1 MDKEQKGT
9 LEKILQVANKEFL
22 AKGFKD
28 ASLRA
33 IVKEA
38 GVTTGAFYGYFK
50 SKEELFDAL
59 VKEHADYIM
68 NIYDSILE
76 DFQKLPVDQQTSFM
90 DSNSHYGIEKM
101 FDYVW
106 EHKEPFL
113 LISNSS
119 AGTKY
124 ENFIQQIAEKDI
136 ASTETFLNTMEKNG
150 KKVERIDP
158 IIEELVINNT
168 FNMFFNLI
176 LRDIPREKAQHCL
189 EQLFTFHRGGWD
201 SLFAIS

>member
-176 LRDIPREKAQHCL
+176 L
-189 EQLFTFHRGGWD
+189 
-201 SLFAIS
+201 

>member
-1 MDKEQKGT
+1 MEIEQKGT
-9 LEKILQVANKEFL
+9 LQKILQVANKEFL

-68 NIYDSILE
+68 NIYDTILE
-76 DFQKLPVDQQTSFM
+76 DFQKLPVEEQSTFM
-90 DSNSHYGIEKM
+90 DSHSHYGIEKM

-106 EHKEPFL
+106 NHKEPFL
-113 LISNSS
+113 LISKFS

-124 ENFIQQIAEKDI
+124 EKFIQQIAAKDI
-136 ASTETFLNTMEKNG
+136 ESTEVFLNTMESNG
-150 KKVERIDP
+150 KKVERIEP
-158 IIEELVINNT
+158 IVEDLILNNT
-168 FNMFFNLI
+168 FNMFFSLI
-176 LRDIPREKAQHCL
+176 LKDLPREKVEHCL

-201 SLFAIS
+201 SLFSIS